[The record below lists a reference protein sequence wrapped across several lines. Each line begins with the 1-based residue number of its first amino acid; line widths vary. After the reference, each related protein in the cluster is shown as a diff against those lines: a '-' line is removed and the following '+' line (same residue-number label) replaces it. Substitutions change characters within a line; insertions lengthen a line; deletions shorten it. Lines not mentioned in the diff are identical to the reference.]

1 MCLLNGCNDVE
12 ECRFGGM
19 RWCGSSVYK
28 CCKWGNAEEEENE
41 GSECCSCCH
50 WCVLHCCSGGKLIW
64 GAFICKS
71 IGTRSIYSDS
81 CQACVVCVIIWGS
94 LAFCHSI
101 ALFTFDSV
109 IHKLCIL

>member
-1 MCLLNGCNDVE
+1 MWTVVVNGE
-12 ECRFGGM
+12 MQKRKRM
-19 RWCGSSVYK
+19 REVSVVLVVIGV
-28 CCKWGNAEEEENE
+28 CCISKLVKEWM
-41 GSECCSCCH
+41 S
-50 WCVLHCCSGGKLIW
+50 LGKLIW